1 MLLSLRFYFVTFL
14 VGLDRLKKMMA
25 ENSDQNDN
33 DKAAEINPL
42 GHEIKMS
49 RLRWFRTYLL
59 TPILIPIRI
68 LLIFILL
75 FPQWLIARICLIG
88 LSHDDITKKP
98 LVGWRRSWTG
108 EIIIVFGKLFI
119 RYVFSF
125 CTGYKIFK
133 N

>member
-1 MLLSLRFYFVTFL
+1 
-14 VGLDRLKKMMA
+14 MA
-25 ENSDQNDN
+25 ENSDQND
-33 DKAAEINPL
+33 KAAEMNPL
-42 GHEIKMS
+42 DHEIKMS

-75 FPQWLIARICLIG
+75 FPQWLIARISLIG

-98 LVGWRRSWTG
+98 LEGWRRGWTG
-108 EIIIVFGKLFI
+108 EIIIVFGKLLT

-125 CTGYKIFK
+125 CTYKIFK
-133 N
+133 SLSTY